1 MPAPSKAE
9 LRKQRGK
16 EQITCECGSTLSRN
30 GMTAIRNPGHIINYS
45 SRGEAEDT
53 QHKHI
58 EIFF

>member
-30 GMTAIRNPGHIINYS
+30 GLTRHKKSWTHYKIM
-45 SRGEAEDT
+45 
-53 QHKHI
+53 QHYTKKV
-58 EIFF
+58 